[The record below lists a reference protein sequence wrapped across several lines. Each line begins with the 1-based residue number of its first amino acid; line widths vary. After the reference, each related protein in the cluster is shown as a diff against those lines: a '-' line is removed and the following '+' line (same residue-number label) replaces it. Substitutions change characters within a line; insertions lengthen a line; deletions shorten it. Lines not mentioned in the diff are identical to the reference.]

1 MPKIV
6 NEMMKPFL
14 KYYALRFLGENDIPR
29 RQEQLLREKIRK
41 ASRTSV
47 GRKLGLRPD
56 SKIKETP
63 LTFYGFYKPFFENPQ
78 EGDFIY
84 PVSDYNKVYTS
95 GTMSKPKVFLVPR
108 EGLWENL
115 KTTGFSFLFL
125 STHDG
130 KKSNFEVGEVIY
142 QNTPGGQFIS
152 SFFSDVYAKKKTG
165 WSVHVPDINLSYQE
179 KVDWFVEHYKEVD
192 IAYMTV
198 TSLLDQIY
206 PRIGHSFKLKGFFAQ
221 DRPASVLKERIK
233 EVTGTYPKTIFGS
246 TETMFAG
253 LPSIAHPGGFFFDWR
268 VLWPEFL
275 PEKGAI
281 SGDPGLL
288 DPPPDTVPL
297 MNVEV
302 GKRYQMIVTPY
313 LNDLVRYVMPDIVEC
328 VDKGDDILGCMSPVF
343 MYYARCD
350 NLLVLHNFT
359 RIMEEELIQIL
370 TNAGIPYVDF
380 TARRESEGSHEY
392 MRLFIELS
400 SKISEDE
407 LVNRIHQGLIDF
419 DRDWR
424 DLTNFMNYL
433 PLKVTV
439 LPRGS
444 FHRYLKRKAGLPK
457 IPRIEMREELLN
469 ELLSNR
475 S

>member
-6 NEMMKPFL
+6 YEMMKPFL
-14 KYYALRFLGENDIPR
+14 KYYALKFLGEKDIPR
-29 RQEQLLREKIRK
+29 RQEQLLREKIKK
-41 ASRTSV
+41 ASRTNL
-47 GRKLGLRPD
+47 GRKLGLRPN
-56 SKIKETP
+56 SKIKEIP
-63 LTFYGFYKPFFENPQ
+63 LTFYSFYKPFYENPH

-84 PVSDYNKVYTS
+84 PLSDYDKVYTS
-95 GTMSKPKVFLVPR
+95 GTMGKPKVFMVPR
-108 EGLWENL
+108 KGLWENL
-115 KTTGFSFLFL
+115 KRTGFSFLFL

-130 KKSNFEVGEVIY
+130 EKITFEVGDVIY
-142 QNTPGGQFIS
+142 QNTPGGQFLPA
-152 SFFSDVYAKKKTG
+152 FFNDVYDRKGLG
-165 WSVHVPDINLSYQE
+165 WSFHVPDQNLPYQA
-179 KVDWFVEHYKEVD
+179 KVDYFVENYQNID

-198 TSLLDQIY
+198 TSLLDQVY
-206 PRIGHSFKLKGFFAQ
+206 PRIGHPFKLKGFFTQ

-233 EVTGTYPKTIFGS
+233 EIAGTYPKTIFGS
-246 TETMFAG
+246 TETMFSG
-253 LPSIAHPGGFFFDWR
+253 LPSIKHPGSFFFDWR
-268 VLWPEFL
+268 VISPEFL
-275 PEKGAI
+275 PDKDAL
-281 SGDPGLL
+281 SDDPGLL
-288 DPPPDTVPL
+288 DPPPETVS
-297 MNVEV
+297 MMDVEV
-302 GKRYQMIVTPY
+302 GKMYQMIMTPHF
-313 LNDLVRYVMPDIVEC
+313 NDLTRYVMPDIVEC
-328 VDKGDDILGCMSPVF
+328 VDGGDDVLGCVSPVF
-343 MYYARCD
+343 RYYARCD

-380 TARRESEGSHEY
+380 TARRELEGSHEY

-400 SKISEDE
+400 SKMSEDE

-424 DLTNFMNYL
+424 DLTNFMNYV

-475 S
+475 A